1 MPANR
6 SDKKDVSSRILDAAT
21 RLFAER
27 GFEATSLQSV
37 ADAVGIRKPSLLY
50 HFPSKDELRKAVLDN
65 LLAHWNQVLPRLLM
79 AATSG
84 REQFD
89 AVIKETVAFFTAD
102 RNRARLLLREA
113 LDRPREMRALIVG
126 HVRPWADVVTNYIR
140 RGREA
145 GRVRSDVDPEAYIV
159 HAINLVVSSI
169 ATYDSIGALGRDG
182 EAESE
187 SDEKNLRRH
196 VDELVRVARASLFR
210 QLEALG
216 LAPQADDEHDRRE
229 HEEEGDEL
237 ADPVEPGPND
247 QT

>member
-1 MPANR
+1 MPSDR
-6 SDKKDVSSRILDAAT
+6 SEKREVSERILDAAT

-50 HFPSKDELRKAVLDN
+50 HFPSKDELRKAVLDK
-65 LLAHWNQVLPRLLM
+65 LLSHWNQVLPKLLM

-89 AVIKETVAFFTAD
+89 AIIKETVAFFTAD
-102 RNRARLLLREA
+102 RDRARLLLREA
-113 LDRPREMRALIVG
+113 LDRPKEMRALIIG
-126 HVRPWADVVTNYIR
+126 HVQPWADVVSNYIR

-145 GRVRSDVDPEAYIV
+145 GRVRADVDPEAYIV

-169 ATYDSIGALGRDG
+169 ATFDSIGALGTSKDRSAD
-182 EAESE
+182 
-187 SDEKNLRRH
+187 DTHLRRH

-216 LAPQADDEHDRRE
+216 IAPRDE
-229 HEEEGDEL
+229 HEEGSSALD
-237 ADPVEPGPND
+237 GP
-247 QT
+247 QTPTGS

>member
-1 MPANR
+1 MPSDR
-6 SDKKDVSSRILDAAT
+6 SEKREVSERILDAAT

-50 HFPSKDELRKAVLDN
+50 HFPSKDELRKAVLDK
-65 LLAHWNQVLPRLLM
+65 LLSHWNQVLPKLLM

-89 AVIKETVAFFTAD
+89 AIIKETVAFFTAD
-102 RNRARLLLREA
+102 RDRARLLLREA
-113 LDRPREMRALIVG
+113 LDRPKEMRALIVG
-126 HVRPWADVVTNYIR
+126 HVQPWADVVSNYIR

-145 GRVRSDVDPEAYIV
+145 GRVRADVDPEAYIV

-169 ATYDSIGALGRDG
+169 ATFDSIGALGTSKDRSGDD
-182 EAESE
+182 
-187 SDEKNLRRH
+187 SDLRRH

-216 LAPQADDEHDRRE
+216 IAPREERDEAPSSTDDANAPT
-229 HEEEGDEL
+229 GS
-237 ADPVEPGPND
+237 
-247 QT
+247 

>member
-1 MPANR
+1 MPSDR
-6 SDKKDVSSRILDAAT
+6 SEKREVSERILDAAT

-50 HFPSKDELRKAVLDN
+50 HFPSKDELRKAVLDK
-65 LLAHWNQVLPRLLM
+65 LLAHWNQVLPKLLM

-89 AVIKETVAFFTAD
+89 AIIKETVAFSTAD
-102 RNRARLLLREA
+102 RDRARLLLREA
-113 LDRPREMRALIVG
+113 LDRPTEMRALIVG
-126 HVRPWADVVTNYIR
+126 HVQPWADVVSNYIR

-145 GRVRSDVDPEAYIV
+145 GRVRADVDPEAYIV

-169 ATYDSIGALGRDG
+169 ATFDSIGALGTSKDRSGD
-182 EAESE
+182 
-187 SDEKNLRRH
+187 DTDLRRH

-216 LAPQADDEHDRRE
+216 IAPRDG
-229 HEEEGDEL
+229 HEEESSEL
-237 ADPVEPGPND
+237 DDP
-247 QT
+247 QTPTGS

>member
-1 MPANR
+1 MPSDR
-6 SDKKDVSSRILDAAT
+6 SEKREVSERILDAAT

-50 HFPSKDELRKAVLDN
+50 HFPSKDELRKAVLDK
-65 LLAHWNQVLPRLLM
+65 LLAHWNQVLPKLLM

-89 AVIKETVAFFTAD
+89 AIIKETVAFFTAD
-102 RNRARLLLREA
+102 RDRARLLLREA
-113 LDRPREMRALIVG
+113 LDRPTEMRALIVG
-126 HVRPWADVVTNYIR
+126 HVQPWADVVSNYIR

-145 GRVRSDVDPEAYIV
+145 GRVRADVDPEAYIV

-169 ATYDSIGALGRDG
+169 ATFDSIGALGTSKDRSAD
-182 EAESE
+182 
-187 SDEKNLRRH
+187 DTDLRRH

-216 LAPQADDEHDRRE
+216 IAPRDG
-229 HEEEGDEL
+229 HEEESSEL
-237 ADPVEPGPND
+237 DDP
-247 QT
+247 QTPTGS

>member
-1 MPANR
+1 MPSDR
-6 SDKKDVSSRILDAAT
+6 SEKREVSERILDAAT

-50 HFPSKDELRKAVLDN
+50 HFPSKDELRKAVLDK
-65 LLAHWNQVLPRLLM
+65 LLAHWNQVLPKLLM

-89 AVIKETVAFFTAD
+89 AIIKETVAFFTAD
-102 RNRARLLLREA
+102 RDRARLLLREA
-113 LDRPREMRALIVG
+113 LDRPTEMRALIVG
-126 HVRPWADVVTNYIR
+126 HVQPWADVVSNYIR

-145 GRVRSDVDPEAYIV
+145 GRVRADVDPEAYIV

-169 ATYDSIGALGRDG
+169 ATFDSIGALGTSKDRSGD
-182 EAESE
+182 
-187 SDEKNLRRH
+187 DTDLRRH

-216 LAPQADDEHDRRE
+216 IAPRDG
-229 HEEEGDEL
+229 HEEESSEL
-237 ADPVEPGPND
+237 DDP
-247 QT
+247 QTPTGS

>member
-1 MPANR
+1 MPSDR
-6 SDKKDVSSRILDAAT
+6 SEKREVSERILDAAT

-50 HFPSKDELRKAVLDN
+50 HFPSKDELRRAVLDN
-65 LLAHWNQVLPRLLM
+65 LLAHWNQVLPKLLM

-89 AVIKETVAFFTAD
+89 AIIKETVAFFTAD
-102 RNRARLLLREA
+102 RDRARLLLREA
-113 LDRPREMRALIVG
+113 LDRPKEMRALIIG
-126 HVRPWADVVTNYIR
+126 HVKPWADVVSNYIR

-145 GRVRSDVDPEAYIV
+145 GRVRADVDPEAYIV

-169 ATYDSIGALGRDG
+169 ATFDSIGALGTSKDR
-182 EAESE
+182 SE
-187 SDEKNLRRH
+187 DDSDLRRH

-216 LAPQADDEHDRRE
+216 ITARDEE
-229 HEEEGDEL
+229 NPAVSTHEEAE
-237 ADPVEPGPND
+237 APPA
-247 QT
+247 T